1 MPIDHIRSHT
11 QIAGYKTK
19 QIDSL
24 DNPLAGTDGMG
35 TDHVKPTF
43 WAPSN
48 DPGAN
53 GDLGVLEAVISI
65 WTSTPQNA
73 VSFVKYL

>member
-1 MPIDHIRSHT
+1 MDHIRSHT
-11 QIAGYKTK
+11 QIAGYKTN
-19 QIDSL
+19 QIDSF
-24 DNPLAGTDGMG
+24 DNPLAGTDGLG

-43 WAPSN
+43 CVPPN

-53 GDLGVLEAVISI
+53 GDLGVLKTVIDI
-65 WTSTPQNA
+65 WKSTRQNA